1 MVFIFSAGIVD
12 GKFLS
17 RNEFI
22 AYASLPSLEVSRAI
36 LCQTLEK
43 SASNLVQQMSQH
55 QSSLVNS
62 LDRYVE
68 MQQKDSKD
76 KEVEGAATI
85 IETEEKGVETGE
97 KETEK

>member
-1 MVFIFSAGIVD
+1 M
-12 GKFLS
+12 
-17 RNEFI
+17 
-22 AYASLPSLEVSRAI
+22 

-43 SASNLVQQMSQH
+43 SASHLVQQMLQH

-68 MQQKDSKD
+68 MQQKERENNVVKGEE
-76 KEVEGAATI
+76 KI
-85 IETEEKGVETGE
+85 IEIEEKRAQTGE